1 MDKSSK
7 NQNLLFDDENT
18 NINDKKEIQNIKEIK
33 SDNKNND
40 NELNNIL
47 DRNPLEELKLIKE
60 KIKLENEKIDEI
72 DSKLDRIKN
81 NKNSVKRAYYLN
93 DDLKNLGLKKQNIL
107 NNITSHKIKPI
118 LTEKNININK
128 SLDIQLPSANRDLI
142 HQKMKDLKN
151 MEIINLRNESK
162 LNLPVKKD
170 NNLFGTK
177 DNLKIEID
185 KLIELEKEEK
195 KKINE
200 NKIKFFHDKELEMEK
215 KRKKIVEQ
223 MNNFPSNLKNKNN
236 SKNYYYLTA
245 IEKEEIRRQK
255 EQQLLEIEK
264 EKRKQKYLPISSE
277 ELNNF
282 SKEVVKNKKIYEKE
296 LGAKKKQM
304 EEIWKERKNL
314 LPKYHSKFMD
324 LNIEYD
330 KEAKEE
336 LILRQEKL
344 KNKELERIN
353 FGKDVVKNYL
363 PKKLNDKLKIEREQR
378 INELNGKNRLSNIK
392 ELGNKLK
399 EKSKKL
405 VQSQPKKFKKNIF
418 VIEPSTKEQQ
428 TKKLTGKAVDYLL
441 EQRNKNN
448 KLINGELIQ
457 SNSAK
462 KMKQWNKMLEN
473 DEKNVVNNL
482 QKIKIEASLMNNKA
496 NNINQII
503 KLESNEN
510 LKQNE
515 LKTEASNYFIS
526 SIQAKLQILN
536 KIMSP

>member
-40 NELNNIL
+40 NELNYIL
-47 DRNPLEELKLIKE
+47 ERNPLEELKLIKE

-81 NKNSVKRAYYLN
+81 NKNSIKKAYYLN

-162 LNLPVKKD
+162 LNLPLKKD
-170 NNLFGTK
+170 NKLFETK
-177 DNLKIEID
+177 DNLKIEMD

-223 MNNFPSNLKNKNN
+223 MSNIPSNLKNKNN

-282 SKEVVKNKKIYEKE
+282 SKEVVKNKKIFEKE

-363 PKKLNDKLKIEREQR
+363 PKKLNDKLKIEKEQR

-448 KLINGELIQ
+448 KLNNGELIQ

>member
-7 NQNLLFDDENT
+7 NENLIFDDDNK
-18 NINDKKEIQNIKEIK
+18 NSNDKKEIQNINEIK
-33 SDNKNND
+33 NDNKNKD

-47 DRNPLEELKLIKE
+47 DRDLLEELKLVKE
-60 KIKLENEKIDEI
+60 KIKLENKQIDEI

-81 NKNSVKRAYYLN
+81 NKNSIKRAYYLN
-93 DDLKNLGLKKQNIL
+93 DDLNNFRLKKQNIL
-107 NNITSHKIKPI
+107 NNIQTHKIKPI

-128 SLDIQLPSANRDLI
+128 SLDIQLTLANRDLI
-142 HQKMKDLKN
+142 HQKMKELKN
-151 MEIINLRNESK
+151 MEIINSRNELK
-162 LNLPVKKD
+162 LNLPAKRD
-170 NNLFGTK
+170 NKLFGTK
-177 DNLKIEID
+177 DNLKVEMD

-200 NKIKFFHDKELEMEK
+200 NKFKFFHDKELEIEK
-215 KRKKIVEQ
+215 KRKKIVEK
-223 MNNFPSNLKNKNN
+223 MNNIPSNLKNKYN

-245 IEKEEIRRQK
+245 IEKEEIRKQK

-282 SKEVVKNKKIYEKE
+282 SREVVKNKKIFEKE

-336 LILRQEKL
+336 LILKQEIL
-344 KNKELERIN
+344 KNKELERMN

-405 VQSQPKKFKKNIF
+405 VQSQPKKFKKNTF

-448 KLINGELIQ
+448 KFNNGELIQ
-457 SNSAK
+457 SKSAK

-503 KLESNEN
+503 KLEANEN

-526 SIQAKLQILN
+526 SIQAKIKILN
-536 KIMSP
+536 KIISA